1 MRLTACVATLTAV
14 LTSFSV
20 NGCAEKP
27 PVTPQEITVTLSV
40 DMPRVQTMQ
49 FLKQSAL
56 TLKLGTVQ
64 NDKADTVIAG
74 ASKAVISGPD
84 AGPVSVIMSG
94 GESSVTPWSTMI
106 TDKLPAKKL

>member
-1 MRLTACVATLTAV
+1 MRLTAYIATLTIG
-14 LTSFSV
+14 LTIFSAS
-20 NGCAEKP
+20 GCAEKP
-27 PVTPQEITVTLSV
+27 PVTPQETTITLSV
-40 DMPRVQTMQ
+40 DMPREQTMQ

-74 ASKAVISGPD
+74 ASKAVITGPD
-84 AGPVSVIMSG
+84 AGPVNVIMSG
-94 GESSVTPWSTMI
+94 GERSVKPWSTMI